1 MQFLMHQVMH
11 NANDVGVNAQII
23 NNTIKEIKGNKK
35 SQYINILMRTY
46 SITSYHTFKG
56 LS

>member
-1 MQFLMHQVMH
+1 MH

-35 SQYINILMRTY
+35 ITIYKHINENLFYYIM
-46 SITSYHTFKG
+46 SYF
-56 LS
+56 